1 MTPGCRR
8 IPQLPESRRK
18 EFLRDRRWIPGQRLL
33 GRGIIEVPRND
44 MNVEVRHDIPE
55 QQIVHMTGL
64 EHAFDGPSDILN
76 VRPVIGELVRRKIGE
91 GRDMA
96 APKHHC
102 HMALSY
108 GVPFEKSLA
117 DPAAMEGPAGQIG
130 TKGTSDTTLARFP
143 ILRPGSF
150 HVIAPTLF
158 EACSICPTLPLTCG
172 TRESRYHRA
181 RKARASE
188 AKRP

>member
-1 MTPGCRR
+1 
-8 IPQLPESRRK
+8 
-18 EFLRDRRWIPGQRLL
+18 
-33 GRGIIEVPRND
+33 

-64 EHAFDGPSDILN
+64 EDAFDGPSDILN
-76 VRPVIGELVRRKIGE
+76 VRPVIGELVRRKISE

-102 HMALSY
+102 HMALGY
-108 GVPFEKSLA
+108 GVPFEKGLA
-117 DPAAMEGPAGQIG
+117 DSAAMKGPAGQIG

-150 HVIAPTLF
+150 HVIAPPLF
-158 EACSICPTLPLTCG
+158 GACSICPTLPLTCG
-172 TRESRYHRA
+172 TRERGPVSGSLVSFMRLLCGALMTGALPLQR
-181 RKARASE
+181 
-188 AKRP
+188 

>member
-1 MTPGCRR
+1 
-8 IPQLPESRRK
+8 
-18 EFLRDRRWIPGQRLL
+18 
-33 GRGIIEVPRND
+33 

-64 EHAFDGPSDILN
+64 ENAFDGPSDILN
-76 VRPVIGELVRRKIGE
+76 VRPVIGELVRRKISE

-96 APKHHC
+96 APKHHG
-102 HMALSY
+102 HMALSD

-117 DPAAMEGPAGQIG
+117 DSAAMKGPAGQIG

-150 HVIAPTLF
+150 HVIAPTPAL
-158 EACSICPTLPLTCG
+158 LT
-172 TRESRYHRA
+172 TRRRLA
-181 RKARASE
+181 RSPIRLTADQKTAGSAR
-188 AKRP
+188 